1 MSDEPGVYYTC
12 RPPRDFIEGLPLLL
26 PLQIAIND
34 LSKQIDRRETILSF
48 VCLPHRSNLSFDH
61 FALFVKR
68 PAARGDNVL
77 RYPPLHGRTFSQKK
91 SSKMQTP
98 EAELVAAAYVQMQ
111 MGKIDFAYS
120 TLRGL
125 AFERR
130 DQLRRLRAAAFED
143 NYNRARWLN
152 PLQLAERQHADE
164 AAQAL
169 QEDFLS
175 MLRLVQVGQFQPQQY
190 FGWTREVDIFN
201 ALRDAD
207 RQRYVNENFDYTQRE
222 MQEDIME
229 EEILD
234 APLPEGRPPE

>member
-1 MSDEPGVYYTC
+1 
-12 RPPRDFIEGLPLLL
+12 
-26 PLQIAIND
+26 
-34 LSKQIDRRETILSF
+34 
-48 VCLPHRSNLSFDH
+48 
-61 FALFVKR
+61 
-68 PAARGDNVL
+68 
-77 RYPPLHGRTFSQKK
+77 
-91 SSKMQTP
+91 MQDP
-98 EAELVAAAYVQMQ
+98 EAELVASAYVHMQ

-120 TLRGL
+120 TIRGL
-125 AFERR
+125 AFERGDR
-130 DQLRRLRAAAFED
+130 LIRLRYAAFED
-143 NYNRARWLN
+143 NYNRARWLT

-169 QEDFLS
+169 QKDFFS

-190 FGWTREVDIFN
+190 FDWTREVDIFN

-207 RQRYVNENFDYTQRE
+207 RQRYVNENFDYAQRE